1 MDKVTLHTV
10 ASISLSVD
18 SYDAK
23 LVRFEATEALGELFQ
38 FTVDV
43 LFEDK
48 PNASVELSKCLGQ
61 ATTITLK
68 QGNSPFR
75 HFHGVIVS
83 VAFVG
88 RTVAGARAQLTLRP
102 RLYLF
107 AHNKDYRLFEEMTV
121 PEIITSVLGTC
132 GVANT
137 KKLSGTYRKRG
148 YTTQFG
154 ESHFAFISRLM
165 EDEGIYYY
173 FTHTDGAHNLVLSDG
188 KSSHDRATPQTLE
201 YNPDVDDIN
210 IGNVDGTK
218 ANFVNTWEQTL
229 SAQGHKDVTLWDNL
243 FTMPGNHLEQKSAL
257 LTHPLGNKLA
267 LVAEVYDFEGTYDL
281 HQPAGG
287 DEDAA
292 EGGRHIQFGKARAK
306 LRSEILEARRRT
318 HFAVALTPALAC
330 GTTFTIEKQPPGMT
344 MVDEFLMTRVR
355 TVVYGAGF
363 ESGNGMPTD
372 NITEMEVIPKDTQW
386 RSEPTTPK
394 PIAHGPQTAVVVGPK
409 DETIFTDKYGRVKVQ
424 FPWDRTGKKDMHSS
438 AWLRVSQTGG
448 IGNIIMPRI
457 GHEVLVGFLEGNP
470 DRPIVIGRLF
480 SEDNMPLYKLPDHK
494 TRAVWRTQTYP
505 HVTSLKNPFTEKD
518 DKDAVGNEL
527 RFEDKAGGQEIYLL
541 ANKDMNTRI
550 FNDETHHVGHDQKTL
565 ILNDSEREVKNNST
579 VKIGK
584 DSTIETKGNEKRT
597 VTGTSTVEITGNH
610 AVTMKA
616 EASYTTNGKN
626 TVKVDGDDK
635 QSYGSKS
642 EIDVGTSLTIK
653 AGTKILLAVGSNS
666 IEISNSGI
674 KINGVMVKIEGTAT
688 AEMSSALTTVKASGI
703 LTAQGSLVKIN

>member
-10 ASISLSVD
+10 ASINLSID

-43 LFEDK
+43 LFEDAEK
-48 PNASVELSKCLGQ
+48 GSVELSKCLGQ
-61 ATTITLK
+61 AVTITLS

-75 HFHGVIVS
+75 YFHGVIVS

-88 RTVAGARAQLTLRP
+88 RTIAGARAQLILRP

-107 AHNKDYRLFEEMTV
+107 AHNKDYRLFEEKTV
-121 PEIITSVLGTC
+121 PEIVASVLSTC
-132 GVANT
+132 GVAHT
-137 KKLSGTYRKRG
+137 KKLSATYRKRG

-173 FTHTDGAHNLVLSDG
+173 FTHAEGAHTLVLCDG
-188 KSSHDRATPQTLE
+188 KSSHDEASPATLY
-201 YNPDVDDIN
+201 YNPTLDDIN
-210 IGNVDGTK
+210 IGNVDAGK
-218 ANFVNTWEQTL
+218 ANFVHTWEQTL
-229 SAQGHKDVTLWDNL
+229 SALGHKEVTVWDNL
-243 FTMPGNHLEQKSAL
+243 FTMPGNPLEQK
-257 LTHPLGNKLA
+257 LTLPPHPVGNKVP
-267 LVAEVYDFEGTYDL
+267 LVAEIYDFEGTYEL

-287 DEDAA
+287 EEDAT
-292 EGGRHIQFGKARAK
+292 EGSRHIEFGKARAK
-306 LRSEILEARRRT
+306 LRSEILQARRRT
-318 HFAVALTPALAC
+318 HFAIALTPALAC
-330 GTTFTIEKQPPGMT
+330 GTTFKIESQPLGMT
-344 MVDEFLMTRVR
+344 MVNEFLMTRVR

-386 RSEPTTPK
+386 RSEPATPK
-394 PIAHGPQTAVVVGPK
+394 PIAHGPQTAVVVGPEG
-409 DETIFTDKYGRVKVQ
+409 ETIFTDKYGRVKVK
-424 FPWDRTGKKDMHSS
+424 FPWDRIGDKDVHSS

-448 IGNIIMPRI
+448 IGNIILPRV

-480 SEDNMPLYKLPDHK
+480 SGNNMPLYKLPDHK
-494 TRAVWRTQTYP
+494 TRTVWRTQTYP
-505 HVTSLKNPFTEKD
+505 PLMSLKNPFTERD
-518 DKDAVGNEL
+518 DKDAIGNEL
-527 RFEDKAGGQEIYLL
+527 RFEDKVGGQEIYLL

-550 FNDETHHVGHDQKTL
+550 FNDETHYVGHDQKTL

-584 DSTIETKGNEKRT
+584 DSTIETTGNEKRT
-597 VTGTSTVEITGNH
+597 VKGTSTVEITGDHN
-610 AVTMKA
+610 VTMKA
-616 EASYTTNGKN
+616 DAAYTTKGKN
-626 TVKVDGDDK
+626 NVTVDGDDK
-635 QSYGSKS
+635 QSYGAKS
-642 EIDVGTSLTIK
+642 EIDVRTSLTIK
-653 AGTKILLAVGSNS
+653 AGTEILLAVGGNS

-674 KINGVMVKIEGTAT
+674 KINGIMVKIEGTAT

>member
-1 MDKVTLHTV
+1 VDKVTLHTA
-10 ASISLSVD
+10 ASISLSLD
-18 SYDAK
+18 GYDAK

-43 LFEDK
+43 LFED
-48 PNASVELSKCLGQ
+48 ADGVSVELSKCLGQ
-61 ATTITLK
+61 AATITLK
-68 QGNSPFR
+68 QGNTSFR
-75 HFHGVIVS
+75 HFHGVIVT

-88 RTVAGARAQLTLRP
+88 RTIAGARAQLILRP

-121 PEIITSVLGTC
+121 PEIVASVLSTC
-132 GVANT
+132 GVAHT
-137 KKLSGTYRKRG
+137 KKLSATYRKRG

-173 FTHTDGAHNLVLSDG
+173 FTHADGAHTLVLCDG
-188 KSSHDRATPQTLE
+188 KSSHDAASPATLD
-201 YNPDVDDIN
+201 YNPTLDDIN
-210 IGNVDGTK
+210 IGNVDAGT
-218 ANFVNTWEQTL
+218 ANFVHTWEQTL
-229 SAQGHKDVTLWDNL
+229 SALGHKNVTLRDNL
-243 FTMPGNHLEQKSAL
+243 FTMPGNHLEQKSML
-257 LTHPLGNKLA
+257 LPHPLGNQVP

-287 DEDAA
+287 EEDAM
-292 EGGRHIQFGKARAK
+292 EGSRHIEFGKTRAK
-306 LRSEILEARRRT
+306 LRSEILQARRRT
-318 HFAVALTPALAC
+318 HFAIALTPALAC
-330 GTTFTIEKQPPGMT
+330 GKTFKIEKQPPGMT

-363 ESGNGMPTD
+363 ESGNGMPAD

-386 RSEPTTPK
+386 RSEPVTPK
-394 PIAHGPQTAVVVGPK
+394 PIAHGPQTAVVVGPEG
-409 DETIFTDKYGRVKVQ
+409 ETIFTDKYGRVKVQ
-424 FPWDRTGKKDMHSS
+424 FPWDRIGEKDVHSS

-448 IGNIIMPRI
+448 IGNIILPRV

-480 SEDNMPLYKLPDHK
+480 SEDNMPLYKLPDNK

-505 HVTSLKNPFTEKD
+505 HVTSLKNPFTKKD
-518 DKDAVGNEL
+518 DKEAIGNEL

-584 DSTIETKGNEKRT
+584 DSTIETTGNEKRT
-597 VTGTSTVEITGNH
+597 VKGTSTVEITGDHN
-610 AVTMKA
+610 VTMKA

-635 QSYGSKS
+635 QSYGAKS

-653 AGTKILLAVGSNS
+653 AGTKILLEVGSNS

-674 KINGVMVKIEGTAT
+674 KINGVTVKIEGTAT